1 MQRILAL
8 FAIMIGLASNGAYAS
23 DYLSDGDKAFLKNKS
38 SITIG
43 ALTDS
48 WLPYWGGF
56 EGELT
61 GIHHDYAVAI
71 GRELNIPI
79 FYRGYPDVFSLLEGA
94 RKGEVDI
101 VIGFGKTL
109 EREKDFIFTEP
120 LYENVR
126 IIWLKDE
133 SLLNKPL
140 ESLTWSCVKNTSYCK
155 LLEEYGYANII
166 AAQSY
171 GDSIEIIRN
180 GEADATVSNLISLN
194 YYLSHHDI
202 HEGEIVY
209 DDLLGV
215 QKNRI
220 LLSKKNE
227 KLKNI
232 INSVI
237 AADKRGQTVNDINY
251 ENSYLLNNQESF
263 NLLTKENHGRIIRYT
278 IEEDVYPISYINN
291 DGKVDGYIH
300 ELLALLSS
308 KTILEFEYVPANGRN
323 VTQMLLDHDVDLL
336 PVRNVESIDFRDF
349 ISTQPYVSI
358 EFGFIENKNKINN
371 GVTAILDRTG
381 GFYQGLSLSEDFKK
395 IKIYNSLDDIL
406 KDVELGK
413 IKNAFINKDLIN
425 KKLVN
430 NGWSNE
436 YVVLENPANID
447 LDVEIGMMVRKE
459 SQILRDMLDRAL
471 STVDETDIE
480 LLKYKHARINV
491 HYGYDKQT
499 VVTYGVLTASLL
511 LAVIFLTSS
520 RLSISLKKTKLS
532 TEQLSWLTG
541 LMDSIPSMIFISD
554 SKGGGDSLQ

>member
-140 ESLTWSCVKNTSYCK
+140 ESLTWSCVKDTSYCK

-202 HEGEIVY
+202 HEGKVVY
-209 DDLLGV
+209 DDFLGV
-215 QKNRI
+215 QKNGI
-220 LLSKKNE
+220 LLSKNNG
-227 KLKNI
+227 KLKEI
-232 INSVI
+232 LDAVI
-237 AADKRGQTVNDINY
+237 AANSRGETSTNINS
-251 ENSYLLNNQESF
+251 ENSYFLNDQENLKLLA
-263 NLLTKENHGRIIRYT
+263 KENSNRIIKYT
-278 IEEDVYPISYINN
+278 IEEEMYPMSY
-291 DGKVDGYIH
+291 
-300 ELLALLSS
+300 
-308 KTILEFEYVPANGRN
+308 TR
-323 VTQMLLDHDVDLL
+323 DH
-336 PVRNVESIDFRDF
+336 
-349 ISTQPYVSI
+349 
-358 EFGFIENKNKINN
+358 
-371 GVTAILDRTG
+371 
-381 GFYQGLSLSEDFKK
+381 
-395 IKIYNSLDDIL
+395 
-406 KDVELGK
+406 
-413 IKNAFINKDLIN
+413 
-425 KKLVN
+425 
-430 NGWSNE
+430 
-436 YVVLENPANID
+436 
-447 LDVEIGMMVRKE
+447 
-459 SQILRDMLDRAL
+459 
-471 STVDETDIE
+471 
-480 LLKYKHARINV
+480 
-491 HYGYDKQT
+491 
-499 VVTYGVLTASLL
+499 
-511 LAVIFLTSS
+511 
-520 RLSISLKKTKLS
+520 
-532 TEQLSWLTG
+532 
-541 LMDSIPSMIFISD
+541 
-554 SKGGGDSLQ
+554 